1 MVDSYHIHLFENSLL
16 YLLLL
21 FGAFCMF
28 FQGCYRLLFIYLYG
42 ITELCFFTQFYI
54 GIRDLSLDIK
64 ESTLPTKSFYFYHSD
79 QYVLIV
85 ST

>member
-1 MVDSYHIHLFENSLL
+1 MVASYHIHLFENSLL

-21 FGAFCMF
+21 FGDFCIF

-42 ITELCFFTQFYI
+42 ITELHFLTQLYI
-54 GIRDLSLDIK
+54 GIRDLSLDLK
-64 ESTLPTKSFYFYHSD
+64 ESTLPTKSFHFYRSD